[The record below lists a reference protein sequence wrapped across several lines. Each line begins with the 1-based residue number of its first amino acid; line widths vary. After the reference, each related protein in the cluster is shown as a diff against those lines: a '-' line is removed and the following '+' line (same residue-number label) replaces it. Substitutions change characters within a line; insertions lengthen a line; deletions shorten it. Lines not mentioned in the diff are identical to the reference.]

1 MAKDS
6 WDKLDTIGKI
16 VSSLVLV
23 VIAMF
28 IKTGSERIAFSLQSG
43 QLVQS
48 LISDLTTK
56 DQQTRQDVALLALD
70 NSIGDEKPQMVAA
83 IAERL
88 FRDTQEQDSARMHAL
103 GSVAFRVLEKRDPDR
118 AAAIRASLDS
128 LINNSRAAVVSN
140 PDTAAPQ
147 LQQAPVESQLIT
159 RVFNSIVY
167 VQFRNENERTLAQ
180 ALRDT
185 LNSAGLHSPA
195 IDQENGNYRNW
206 VRYFHPEDRNLAVT
220 ASELASAVAR
230 KKGHTVEFRVQD
242 LSGNTRFRAGKGHV
256 EVWINLAAP
265 PLVPVPLRPR

>member
-6 WDKLDTIGKI
+6 WDKLDTVGKI
-16 VSSLVLV
+16 ISSLVLV

-56 DQQTRQDVALLALD
+56 EQQTRQDVALLALD

-88 FRDTQEQDSARMHAL
+88 FRDTQEQDSARAHAL
-103 GSVAFRVLEKRDPDR
+103 GSVAFRVLERRDPQR
-118 AAAIRASLDS
+118 AEAIRASLDS
-128 LINNSRAAVVSN
+128 LINNDRAAVVSN
-140 PDTAAPQ
+140 PDTAVAQ
-147 LQQAPVESQLIT
+147 TAQAPVQSQLIT

-167 VQFRNENERTLAQ
+167 VQFRNENERRIAQ

-185 LNSAGLHSPA
+185 LNATGLHSPA
-195 IDQENGNYRNW
+195 IDQEDGNYRNW
-206 VRYFHPEDRNLAVT
+206 VRYFHADDRGLATT
-220 ASELASAVAR
+220 AADLAAAVAR
-230 KKGHTVEFRVQD
+230 KNGHTVQFKVQD

-256 EVWINLAAP
+256 EVWINLAAAP
-265 PLVPVPLRPR
+265 IVPIPSRPR